1 MSWQKWAAVAYI
13 VVSVLLML
21 TKVGST
27 QRVTGG
33 AAALSVALWSGVVYL
48 IVVG

>member
-1 MSWQKWAAVAYI
+1 MSWQKWVAIGFI
-13 VVSVLLML
+13 VLSVLTML

-33 AAALSVALWSGVVYL
+33 AAALSVALWSGVVYC